1 MVPGRD
7 KNNFRISDSA
17 FVPSAVICFRKKSIC
32 SEASGRIP
40 ERASHYRIIIV
51 TTTTQRRAAAQTLRL
66 LQASDLKKLRWLVH
80 GFSTRA
86 GGVSTCYGGKTLN
99 LGLTTHDTTENAE
112 RNRKRFLLALG
123 AGTKTKPWPLITL
136 RQVHSDL
143 IHVVRSPK
151 QGRLAGDGLVTNLPG
166 VALAIQTADCFPV
179 FLVDTRNKAVGAFHA
194 GWRGTVQRIV
204 EKGLGTIRREYDTR
218 PQDVHAVIGPGIQ
231 KCCYEVGEEL
241 RSQFESQ
248 FSYAQE
254 LFHEVQE
261 SDPVREKYPMLF
273 MNARAPGHGDPCIKL
288 HLDLQEANRRQLIE
302 AGVPESQITVL
313 SGCTA
318 CNTKTF
324 FSHRAEKGKTGRM
337 LAVVGIKR

>member
-1 MVPGRD
+1 M
-7 KNNFRISDSA
+7 
-17 FVPSAVICFRKKSIC
+17 
-32 SEASGRIP
+32 
-40 ERASHYRIIIV
+40 
-51 TTTTQRRAAAQTLRL
+51 
-66 LQASDLKKLRWLVH
+66 
-80 GFSTRA
+80 
-86 GGVSTCYGGKTLN
+86 STCYGGKSLN
-99 LGLTTHDTTENAE
+99 LGLTPDDATKNVE

-123 AGTKTKPWPLITL
+123 AGTRAKPWPLITL

-151 QGRLAGDGLVTNLPG
+151 QGRLAGDGLVTNLSG
-166 VALAIQTADCFPV
+166 VALAIQTADCVPV
-179 FLVDTRNKAVGAFHA
+179 LLVDTRNKAVGAFHA

-204 EKGLGTIRREYDTR
+204 EKGLGTMRREYGTQ

-248 FSYAQE
+248 FPYARE

-288 HLDLQEANRRQLIE
+288 HLDLQEANRRQIVE
-302 AGVPESQITVL
+302 AGVHGNQITAL

-318 CNTKTF
+318 CSTKTY

-337 LAVVGIKR
+337 MAVVGIKQ